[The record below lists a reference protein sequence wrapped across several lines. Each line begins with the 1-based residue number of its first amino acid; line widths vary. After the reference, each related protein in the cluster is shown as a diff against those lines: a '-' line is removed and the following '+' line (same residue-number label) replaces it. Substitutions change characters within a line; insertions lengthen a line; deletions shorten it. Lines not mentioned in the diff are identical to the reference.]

1 MNKAFNELDDT
12 AKAPEHIKGML
23 VSEIDFIRD
32 SLTVVN
38 FFMGQFMQTAVVM
51 MQESQQRPD

>member
-1 MNKAFNELDDT
+1 MNKAFNQLDEA
-12 AKAPEHIKGML
+12 AKAPEHIKDML

-51 MQESQQRPD
+51 LQESQAKPD